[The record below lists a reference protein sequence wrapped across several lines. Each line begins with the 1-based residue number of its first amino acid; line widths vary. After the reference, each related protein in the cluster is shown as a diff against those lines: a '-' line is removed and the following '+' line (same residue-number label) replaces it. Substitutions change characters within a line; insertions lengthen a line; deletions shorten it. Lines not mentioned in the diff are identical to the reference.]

1 MRRAIAGP
9 IVGLA
14 LILGAVCSAPNA
26 SYADEP
32 QPCNYRGCSSS
43 SISNQLD
50 HVVVQEEIEPS
61 RDIIDNVFA
70 PAETTPES
78 DAVDASEPNSSPDT
92 PGRDLSSLCTD
103 NLSPIACAVPRPT
116 PGAPAPPDAPAFVI
130 PTVYAADL
138 ASFFPHEPAIV
149 GEPAGAG
156 LIGKPAN
163 IVASSAPHILNG
175 TLFDHAVAVL
185 FAPAGYTFD
194 YGDGTTIA
202 SDTGGE
208 TWAATNAPPFSAAP
222 TAHAYA
228 ARGEYT
234 ATVTVAYAAAVN
246 FGDGVW
252 RDVVGTVSASAAY
265 SLRVYQPISALVN
278 FTCLEKPDGVGC

>member
-1 MRRAIAGP
+1 MHQF
-9 IVGLA
+9 
-14 LILGAVCSAPNA
+14 LGAVLLTASLIAPSVA
-26 SYADEP
+26 LGYSDEP
-32 QPCNYRGCSSS
+32 ICGLIVACPPGSSATIQDGTHLELES
-43 SISNQLD
+43 W
-50 HVVVQEEIEPS
+50 QEALGTTVPGDDAS
-61 RDIIDNVFA
+61 G
-70 PAETTPES
+70 ETFTVS
-78 DAVDASEPNSSPDT
+78 DASEPNPSPDT

-194 YGDGTTIA
+194 YGDGATIA

-208 TWAATNAPPFSAAP
+208 TWAATDAPPFSAAP

-265 SLRVYQPISALVN
+265 SLRVYQPTSALVN